1 MPSLHLQGLHF
12 QENLQTTD
20 TVHKDLFNWISQQQ
34 NNMHLTERFQPGQL
48 KNHNNTT
55 IKISLITTVPIWMQM
70 NTEPAK
76 VKYLI
81 NKENIHKPDLEVNI
95 TSIKQEIILALKTKI
110 MISNNIT

>member
-12 QENLQTTD
+12 QENLQTTA
-20 TVHKDLFNWISQQQ
+20 TVHKDLFNWISPQQ
-34 NNMHLTERFQPGQL
+34 
-48 KNHNNTT
+48 KNQNNTT

-81 NKENIHKPDLEVNI
+81 NKKNIHKPD
-95 TSIKQEIILALKTKI
+95 
-110 MISNNIT
+110 

>member
-1 MPSLHLQGLHF
+1 
-12 QENLQTTD
+12 
-20 TVHKDLFNWISQQQ
+20 
-34 NNMHLTERFQPGQL
+34 
-48 KNHNNTT
+48 
-55 IKISLITTVPIWMQM
+55 MQM